1 MELDD
6 IKKHWDKNA
15 KSNTTSIL
23 STTKTPTIKK
33 LEIDAFYRAIIKLSD
48 NKNTGRLLEVGCGNG
63 HNLFGLKQL
72 LPNLNLQGVDYSE
85 EMIDAAQKINHEK
98 YNSDIEFSVQD
109 VLKIPNEKLK
119 SYTYDFVITNRML
132 INLNSWTLQQEALRN
147 IVELLNPG
155 GSLIIIENFVNS
167 YANQNILRELI
178 GLPSRVP
185 DSYNKFLD
193 ETLFEKFVSEEI
205 GLKIMKIDNFASLHD
220 ILLYVLLPHLNSG
233 TISYDHPLMNSVT
246 ELLANLPNELSSSF
260 GYFGQNNL
268 YVLRRT

>member
-6 IKKHWDKNA
+6 IKKHWNKNA

-33 LEIDAFYRAIIKLSD
+33 LEIDAFYREILKLSD
-48 NKNTGRLLEVGCGNG
+48 NKKTGRLLEVGCGNG

-72 LPNLNLQGVDYSE
+72 LPNLRFQGVDYSE
-85 EMIDAAQKINHEK
+85 DMIEAAQKINYEN
-98 YNSDIEFSVQD
+98 YNSEIEFSVAD
-109 VLKIPNEKLK
+109 ALKIPNEKLK

-147 IVELLNPG
+147 IAELLNPS
-155 GSLIIIENFVNS
+155 GSLIVIENFVNS
-167 YANQNILRELI
+167 YANQNTARELI

-185 DSYNKFLD
+185 DPYNKFID
-193 ETLFEKFVSEEI
+193 ENLFEKFVSEEI

-246 ELLANLPNELSSSF
+246 ELLVNLPNELSGSF

-268 YVLRRT
+268 YVLRRA

>member
-15 KSNTTSIL
+15 QSNTTSIL

-33 LEIDAFYRAIIKLSD
+33 LEIDAFHRAILELSD
-48 NKNTGRLLEVGCGNG
+48 NKKTERLLEVGCGNG

-72 LPNLNLQGVDYSE
+72 LPHLKLRGVDYSKD
-85 EMIDAAQKINHEK
+85 MIEAAEKINHEK
-98 YNSDIEFSVQD
+98 CNSEIEFSVAD
-109 VLKIPNEKLK
+109 ALKIPNEKLK
-119 SYTYDFVITNRML
+119 RHTYDFVITNRML
-132 INLNSWTLQQEALRN
+132 INLNSWTLQQEALQN
-147 IVELLNPG
+147 IAELLTPT
-155 GSLIIIENFVNS
+155 GSLIIIENFENS
-167 YANQNILRELI
+167 YTNQNKLRELI

-185 DSYNKFLD
+185 DSYNKFLN
-193 ETLFEKFVSEEI
+193 ENLFQKFVTEEI

-233 TISYDHPLMNSVT
+233 TISYDHPLINSVA
-246 ELLANLPNELSSSF
+246 ELLVSLPNELSGSF

-268 YVLRRT
+268 YILRRA